1 MVFRHSSPVIAPHF
15 TLQQK
20 PLCVVAT
27 VTKLT
32 EASTDLVLGSP
43 FNLVI
48 PHAIQTFLLNENTQC
63 FSVSRLT
70 LYKIILTDI
79 YFYPLL
85 YPLKTAPLS
94 SLPPPNTHN
103 FFPFPEEGK
112 PHVYHAFIQEFSL
125 PCSDFLEL
133 FINRAYLRT
142 REGGYQAQYVIAG
155 HSDLLK
161 YYSFLE
167 AKSV

>member
-1 MVFRHSSPVIAPHF
+1 M
-15 TLQQK
+15 
-20 PLCVVAT
+20 AT

-43 FNLVI
+43 FNLMI

-94 SLPPPNTHN
+94 PHN

-112 PHVYHAFIQEFSL
+112 AHVYHAFIQEFSL

-142 REGGYQAQYVIAG
+142 REGGYQAQYVIAS